1 MVSALVTWR
10 EFSNDCGFKTQVKRR
25 SRFSGVAAAVFFFA
39 NICPSRETHIVFAS
53 PNGYCYFGKD
63 NSKLSLTR
71 EN

>member
-1 MVSALVTWR
+1 MKGCHGITYLCKVFMKNGWFSVEVT
-10 EFSNDCGFKTQVKRR
+10 S
-25 SRFSGVAAAVFFFA
+25 AVFFFA

>member
-1 MVSALVTWR
+1 MKGCHGITYLCKVFMKNGW
-10 EFSNDCGFKTQVKRR
+10 FCR